1 MPSALQLLLALA
13 GLGLA
18 TARSLHF
25 HYFGPE
31 QHAREEHPIP
41 HILHQAWP
49 DEHLPSGEA
58 ARQET
63 WRAHHPYW
71 EYKCGPLPRLSCEQ
85 AVPCPD
91 TAPVPCS
98 AGSDAR
104 VCAGYGPTRTTKT

>member
-1 MPSALQLLLALA
+1 MPSALQLLLTLA

-31 QHAREEHPIP
+31 QRAREEYPIP

-49 DEHLPSGEA
+49 DERLPPEVA

-71 EYKCGPLPRLSCEQ
+71 EYKYGHQPPPRLR
-85 AVPCPD
+85 AAAPCPD
-91 TAPVPCS
+91 SSSPAF
-98 AGSDAR
+98 GR
-104 VCAGYGPTRTTKT
+104 R